1 MSPLL
6 VVPSR
11 MLTTARASLYLATA
25 GAALAFGVTTS
36 DFLLFGGGG
45 AMLPG
50 VVGADGL
57 GVTGDTVGTVSP
69 GGTFAFAFAIF
80 LASPALLLTG
90 REVDPN
96 KSK

>member
-25 GAALAFGVTTS
+25 GAALAFGVTAS

-57 GVTGDTVGTVSP
+57 AVTGESLGTLLALSALVAPSP
-69 GGTFAFAFAIF
+69 LPLPF
-80 LASPALLLTG
+80 SWLLLLC
-90 REVDPN
+90 
-96 KSK
+96 S